1 MPRRPPRDISPYST
15 DPTNWMPKQH
25 KKRVRPTPEEMVARR
40 TLIAGLWNEGLSNRQ
55 IAERLGWGNRD
66 TAVGG
71 ELHRMRKLGWEVERR
86 VHTDREEMARR
97 KAVAAELWE
106 AGWEAVEIAY
116 ELGISDSACD
126 SMLYLMRAKEEIK
139 PHRETAPRDGPVQAA
154 IASMAARGD
163 TVQEIADRL
172 HMTSGTVGSTIYRIR
187 RRVAPHLEPTAEVP
201 PRFIPGEA
209 QRRHEEVWRLAKEGV
224 SREEIAARC
233 GYELAMVKQ
242 VLSGERMRRREEGE
256 PESSLVL
263 ERPSEKKIRARRLEV
278 WELARSGYS
287 RDEIAGRTGYG
298 PKWVEKV
305 VREER
310 ARRRAAGEGADELTL
325 PGFSAHN
332 AAKVRRA
339 EVWDL
344 AMGGLSREEIAN
356 RTGYTVSSVK
366 GIINQERIRRRYAG
380 AREADLQLPLAPG
393 AVPFTLPGFWTEE
406 KIEQLVALYQAGN
419 GPAAIA
425 EMMGLRYGQ
434 VSSRLSLLADDGII
448 VRVRAEFTA
457 KRVKE
462 LHMDY
467 WESGLSLRSWSAQ
480 KNIHR
485 PVITRHFRKHRL
497 PIRPTKPG
505 RAPRSTPVHR
515 R

>member
-1 MPRRPPRDISPYST
+1 MA
-15 DPTNWMPKQH
+15 KQE
-25 KKRVRPTPEEMVARR
+25 KKRGRATPEEMVARR
-40 TLIAGLWNEGLSNRQ
+40 DLIARLWNEGLSNRQ

-71 ELHRMRKLGWEVERR
+71 ELNRMRKLGWDVESRA
-86 VHTDREEMARR
+86 HTDREEMARR
-97 KAVAAELWE
+97 KAVAADLWE

-163 TVQEIADRL
+163 TFQEIADRL
-172 HMTSGTVGSTIYRIR
+172 NMTSGTVSSTIYRVR
-187 RRVAPHLEPTAEVP
+187 RRLAPHLEPTAEVP
-201 PRFIPGEA
+201 PRFIPGAA

-224 SREEIAARC
+224 SREEIAVRC
-233 GYELAMVKQ
+233 GYDLVTVTL
-242 VLSGERMRRREEGE
+242 VLSDERVRRRKEGE
-256 PESSLVL
+256 PESSLVV
-263 ERPSEKKIRARRLEV
+263 ERPSEKKIRARYLEV
-278 WELARSGYS
+278 WELARSGLS

-310 ARRRAAGEGADELTL
+310 ARRKAAGERAEELTL
-325 PGFSAHN
+325 PGFSPYDTAR
-332 AAKVRRA
+332 VRRA

-344 AMGGLSREEIAN
+344 AMSGLSREEIAK

-393 AVPFTLPGFWTEE
+393 AVPFTPPGFWTEE
-406 KIEQLVALYQAGN
+406 RTEQLVALYEAGN
-419 GPAAIA
+419 GPSAIT
-425 EMMGLRYGQ
+425 EIMDLRYGQ
-434 VSSRLSLLADDGII
+434 VTSRLSILVADGI
-448 VRVRAEFTA
+448 VTRVRSEFTA

-462 LHMDY
+462 LHKDY
-467 WESGLSLRSWSAQ
+467 WGSGLSLRSWSAQ

-485 PVITRHFRKHRL
+485 PVISRHFRKHGL

-505 RAPRSTPVHR
+505 PAPRSPTPTRSVLEKSG
-515 R
+515 

>member
-1 MPRRPPRDISPYST
+1 
-15 DPTNWMPKQH
+15 MPKQD

-40 TLIAGLWNEGLSNRQ
+40 DLIARLWNEGLSNRE
-55 IAERLGWGNRD
+55 IAEELGWGNRD

-71 ELHRMRKLGWEVERR
+71 ELHRMRKLGWEVESRA
-86 VHTDREEMARR
+86 HTDREEMARR
-97 KAVAAELWE
+97 KAVAADLWE

-163 TVQEIADRL
+163 TFQEIADRL
-172 HMTSGTVGSTIYRIR
+172 NMTSGTVSATIYRVR
-187 RRVAPHLEPTAEVP
+187 RRLAAHLEPTAEVP

-224 SREEIAARC
+224 SREEIAVRC
-233 GYELAMVKQ
+233 GYEFAMITQ
-242 VLSGERMRRREEGE
+242 VLSAERMRRREEGE
-256 PESSLVL
+256 PESSLVV
-263 ERPSEKKIRARRLEV
+263 ERPSEKEMRARHLEV
-278 WELARSGYS
+278 WELARSGAS

-310 ARRRAAGEGADELTL
+310 ARRKAAGESAGELAL
-325 PGFSAHN
+325 PGFSAHD

-339 EVWDL
+339 EVWEL
-344 AMGGLSREEIAN
+344 AMSGLAREEIAI

-393 AVPFTLPGFWTEE
+393 AVPFTPPGFWTEE
-406 KIEQLVALYQAGN
+406 RTDQLVALYEAGN
-419 GPAAIA
+419 GPSAIA
-425 EMMGLRYGQ
+425 EIMGLRFGQ
-434 VSSRLSLLADDGII
+434 VSSRLSLLADDGMI
-448 VRVRAEFTA
+448 VRVRSEFTA

-462 LHMDY
+462 LHKDY
-467 WESGLSLRSWSAQ
+467 WGSGLSLRSWSAQ

-485 PVITRHFRKHRL
+485 QVITRHFRKHGL

-505 RAPRSTPVHR
+505 PSGRSPASTRPVLGKAG
-515 R
+515 